1 MIRVLHLSDLHLN
14 TGFGS
19 KKQSVRESLKEAL
32 LNAFEKSAKYAIVNQ
47 LDAVIIAGDLFDN
60 DNINFHMEKRILRNI
75 QLLLD
80 SDIDIIY
87 SSGNHDPMDT
97 TDILNAIKTHHRFH
111 VFESD
116 EITTKVLYSKDGTP
130 YQLVGCGHKSK
141 GEKRNLIKKYPIKN
155 NSLPWIGVAHA
166 SVPSAR
172 TISEKESYMPTA
184 LSDIEIL
191 DYDYFALGHIHIRQM
206 LTPKIAY
213 CGNIQGL
220 SIKETGKK
228 GGYLIELDMNL
239 TNVIPVDFHE
249 IEWAFFE
256 LDLTSDITDSE
267 SLSEKIS
274 NLVTDYVSSSD
285 VKFICRIALKGRTVL
300 YKELKEPSNISFLE
314 DDLCNEL
321 DLLDLEIRTD
331 GITKNV
337 DLEALKREETVL
349 SYALNQLENYS
360 ESLELMRRMYAL
372 PIFPRGMTES
382 EKKDFI
388 LSKLKKVQN
397 EIVNRMVR
405 NDYDY

>member
-19 KKQSVRESLKEAL
+19 KKQSVREVLKEAL
-32 LNAFEKSAKYAIVNQ
+32 LNAFEGSVAYAITNQ

-60 DNINFHMEKRILRNI
+60 DNINFHMEKRILKNI
-75 QLLLD
+75 QLMLD

-87 SSGNHDPMDT
+87 STGNHDPMET
-97 TDILNAIKTHHRFH
+97 TAVLKSIKSHQRLH

-116 EITTKVLYSKDGTP
+116 EITQKLLHSKDGSS
-130 YQLVGCGHKSK
+130 YQVIGCGHRSK

-155 NSLPWIGVAHA
+155 NGLPWIGIAHA

-172 TISEKESYMPTA
+172 SVGEKESYMPTA

-191 DYDYFALGHIHIRQM
+191 EYDYFALGHIHIRQL
-206 LTPKIAY
+206 LTPKIGY
-213 CGNIQGL
+213 SGNIQGL

-228 GGYLIELDMNL
+228 GGFLIEIDMNL
-239 TNVIPVDFHE
+239 TKVTPVDFHE
-249 IEWAFFE
+249 IQWEYLE
-256 LDLTSDITDSE
+256 LEMTPDITDSE
-267 SLSEKIS
+267 SLSNRLSSLITES
-274 NLVTDYVSSSD
+274 VSKSD
-285 VKFICRIALKGRTVL
+285 KKFIFRVVLKGRTVL
-300 YKELKEPSNISFLE
+300 YKALTDPSNIRFLE
-314 DDLCNEL
+314 EDICNDL

-331 GITKNV
+331 AITRNL

-349 SYALNQLENYS
+349 SYVLQNLENCS
-360 ESLELMRRMYAL
+360 ESVALMSRLYAL
-372 PIFPRGMTES
+372 PIYPRGMTEN

-388 LSKLKKVQN
+388 LSKLEKVQN

-405 NDYDY
+405 NEYDY